1 MEYVDNQRRFSSLLA
16 PLAILSGS
24 LILAPNALAA
34 RVILSEDFESDLPD
48 TLPASADFYARS
60 VVGFVNPNTEP
71 AKIAVSGGAFPDPFA
86 VDNQSLVFHNPNSAA
101 QMAITWTSIFDD
113 DPAGF
118 RNGSIEFDL
127 WMAKPL
133 PQLGAPG
140 GKFWSFLDA
149 RIGYGG
155 AERSGV
161 STNGD
166 VTVWNNIRVQNVFG
180 QPEPVE
186 SVVDAGAQSTV
197 GLQTTY
203 TDPSPGLM
211 GPDLSFHVKIVFD
224 GTVGNETSTF
234 YINDMPITWLQ
245 DGAMEHSWAPGAP
258 GVNVVSFLTDASAFF
273 SGGATN
279 VYMDNLVVINDDL
292 SPLGNGDYN
301 GDSRVDG
308 ADFLLWQ
315 SLLGATVTP
324 GTSADGNGN
333 GVVDAADLSLWQA
346 NFGAGAAT
354 ATISSIPEPTGV
366 CMSLLGSAFYVAAR
380 RRMMRAGRSLG

>member
-1 MEYVDNQRRFSSLLA
+1 
-16 PLAILSGS
+16 
-24 LILAPNALAA
+24 
-34 RVILSEDFESDLPD
+34 
-48 TLPASADFYARS
+48 
-60 VVGFVNPNTEP
+60 
-71 AKIAVSGGAFPDPFA
+71 
-86 VDNQSLVFHNPNSAA
+86 
-101 QMAITWTSIFDD
+101 
-113 DPAGF
+113 
-118 RNGSIEFDL
+118 
-127 WMAKPL
+127 
-133 PQLGAPG
+133 
-140 GKFWSFLDA
+140 
-149 RIGYGG
+149 
-155 AERSGV
+155 
-161 STNGD
+161 
-166 VTVWNNIRVQNVFG
+166 VTVWNNIRIQNVFG

-224 GTVGNETSTF
+224 GTVGKETSTF

-245 DGAMEHSWAPGAP
+245 DGAMEHPWAPGSP

-315 SLLGATVTP
+315 TSLGAAVTP

-333 GVVDAADLSLWQA
+333 GVVDAADLSLWQT
-346 NFGAGAAT
+346 NFGFGASISAIAT
-354 ATISSIPEPTGV
+354 IPEPTSILL
-366 CMSLLGSAFYVAAR
+366 SLFGLAYSVAGR
-380 RRMMRAGRSLG
+380 RRWYRNQ

>member
-1 MEYVDNQRRFSSLLA
+1 MKYFGHRRHCDSFLGA
-16 PLAILSGS
+16 LAILFGCVMHGPT
-24 LILAPNALAA
+24 ANAA

-48 TLPASADFYARS
+48 TLPASADYYARS
-60 VVGFVNPNTEP
+60 VVGFVNPDTEP
-71 AKIAVSGGAFPDPFA
+71 ARIAVSGGAFPDPFA
-86 VDNQSLVFHNPNSAA
+86 ADNQSLVFHNPNSAA

-127 WMAKPL
+127 WMTKPL
-133 PQLGAPG
+133 PQLGEPS

-161 STNGD
+161 TTNGD
-166 VTVWNNIRVQNVFG
+166 LTVWNNIRIQNIFG
-180 QPEPVE
+180 QAEPVE
-186 SVVDAGAQSTV
+186 SVVDAGAQYTV

-211 GPDLSFHVKIVFD
+211 GPDLSFHVQIDFD
-224 GTVGNETSTF
+224 GTVGSEKSTF
-234 YINDMPITWLQ
+234 YINDMPVTWLQ
-245 DGAMEHSWAPGAP
+245 DGETAHPWVLGAP

-273 SGGATN
+273 SGGAAN

-301 GDSRVDG
+301 GDTRVDG

-315 SLLGATVTP
+315 SLLGAMVTP

-333 GVVDAADLSLWQA
+333 GVVDAADLSLWQT

-354 ATISSIPEPTGV
+354 AAISTIPEPTGV
-366 CMSLLGSAFYVAAR
+366 CISLLGSAFFVAGR
-380 RRMMRAGRSLG
+380 RRMMLAARALG